1 MTEPRF
7 TTPFAHL
14 LPPLTSE
21 EKEALRAS
29 IELEGVRE
37 PIVVDEYGQVLDG
50 HHRLAIAPDVPY
62 RVVAGLTEAEKI
74 AYVYNANL
82 TRRNLSPEQ
91 KREVAQHMKGIARAL
106 RAENPQKNSQARIA
120 ALLGVSQQTISAW
133 LNENKEDEDEKNGR
147 VTSAGNSSKPK
158 SNLYE
163 ARSGQKVPRSEWPA
177 IFSRYEEGE
186 AGAGGTSPRDDS
198 PR

>member
-106 RAENPQKNSQARIA
+106 RAENPQKNPAKTAGLSCFCIRSI
-120 ALLGVSQQTISAW
+120 
-133 LNENKEDEDEKNGR
+133 R
-147 VTSAGNSSKPK
+147 VPVRLSHNFHCG
-158 SNLYE
+158 
-163 ARSGQKVPRSEWPA
+163 
-177 IFSRYEEGE
+177 
-186 AGAGGTSPRDDS
+186 GGTGR
-198 PR
+198 